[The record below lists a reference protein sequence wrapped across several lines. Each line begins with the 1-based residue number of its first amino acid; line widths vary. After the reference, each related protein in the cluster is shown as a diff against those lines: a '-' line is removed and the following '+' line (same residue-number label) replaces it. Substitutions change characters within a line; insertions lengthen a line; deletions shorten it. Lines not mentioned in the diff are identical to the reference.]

1 MELGKITWKYIK
13 NLKRLERHLNTNT
26 GRVLNCKFKI
36 KKYLN
41 EIGEYKYEILYN
53 NENYI
58 ANLDFMNLVFSVSLK
73 ILTMQQVFEF
83 MYLLWLFERGELGWS
98 LDFFNYYI
106 L

>member
-1 MELGKITWKYIK
+1 MKVDK
-13 NLKRLERHLNTNT
+13 NLKRLERHLNANT

-41 EIGEYKYEILYN
+41 EICEYEYKIFHN

-73 ILTMQQVFEF
+73 FLTIQQVLNLCTC
-83 MYLLWLFERGELGWS
+83 Y
-98 LDFFNYYI
+98 DFLNEVNWDEV
-106 L
+106 

>member
-1 MELGKITWKYIK
+1 MKIYKK
-13 NLKRLERHLNTNT
+13 LKRLERHLNTNT

-41 EIGEYKYEILYN
+41 EIWEYEYEILHN

-73 ILTMQQVFEF
+73 FLTRQQVLNLCTCYDFLNEVN
-83 MYLLWLFERGELGWS
+83 WGEV
-98 LDFFNYYI
+98 
-106 L
+106 